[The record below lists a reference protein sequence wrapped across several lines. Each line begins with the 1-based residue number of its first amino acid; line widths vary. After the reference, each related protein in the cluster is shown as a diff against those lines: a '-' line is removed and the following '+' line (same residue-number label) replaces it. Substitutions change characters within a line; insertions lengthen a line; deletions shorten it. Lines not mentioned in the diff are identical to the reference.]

1 MNMADSNNVSVNVS
15 ALSSA
20 LAVAIQQATGAS
32 RPRQQGNVNSQAFAG
47 GLLNQQPSVSNTNNS
62 SRQASSG

>member
-1 MNMADSNNVSVNVS
+1 MSNNVSVNVS

-32 RPRQQGNVNSQAFAG
+32 RPRQQGTVNSQALTG
-47 GLLNQQPSVSNTNNS
+47 GLLNQQPSGSNICS
-62 SRQASSG
+62 SQTSSG